1 MTLNRGGEH
10 WRIQLQLPSGPIEID
25 EAFAALDRISLDIGS
40 TVIVDVDSN
49 VQGLYDCPIDL
60 DIMEPENFQKLQQ
73 LAGYTEGLSSTKE
86 KLFSGVLYA
95 ESPQT
100 IDDILAL
107 TSRLDEYAML
117 PHITCDQA
125 LGQYLAESGIV
136 SFPEGLLPNLD
147 YGHIGEEHRLNHGG
161 AYTEDGY
168 VTLAAL
174 DEKPQEPVFCVR
186 LEAYHNH
193 PSHPEPFSLTL
204 PASFEEL
211 NQAKHVLR
219 VNSFEEVKVA
229 EAECWYPHLAK
240 YLPLQSHELR
250 IELLDELA
258 EHVRQTD
265 FGGIRRLGTPF
276 PKQENSPGPSTLKL
290 YMPLTGEFF
299 EPDRCGNWS
308 EEGSPLD
315 SCDLLR
321 YQDHI
326 LAALVRNR
334 MPEESERGVMHWY
347 GEEDSINRKVL
358 SAVFT
363 VECRERQLWGAA
375 ECRVLGEL
383 TPQELEKLKE
393 YISGQASD
401 GWGEGFEQREIRVD
415 GGELYVHLWNP
426 DNWSIQTV
434 SASDKM

>member
-1 MTLNRGGEH
+1 MIALTLNRGGEH
-10 WRIQLQLPSGPIEID
+10 WRIQLQLPSGPEEVD

-49 VQGLYDCPIDL
+49 VQGLYDCLIDL

-73 LAGYTEGLSSTKE
+73 LAGYMEGLSSTKE

-107 TSRLDEYAML
+107 ASHLDEYVML
-117 PHITCDQA
+117 PH
-125 LGQYLAESGIV
+125 
-136 SFPEGLLPNLD
+136 LD

-161 AYTEDGY
+161 AYTEEGY

-174 DEKPQEPVFCVR
+174 DEKPKEPVFCVR

-193 PSHPEPFSLTL
+193 PSHPQPFSMTL

-211 NQAKHVLR
+211 NQAKYMLR

-258 EHVRQTD
+258 EHVRQMGRESECPAKISLR
-265 FGGIRRLGTPF
+265 FGVRTAGEYPGRVGIRCEIGGLCVRAERL
-276 PKQENSPGPSTLKL
+276 
-290 YMPLTGEFF
+290 
-299 EPDRCGNWS
+299 
-308 EEGSPLD
+308 
-315 SCDLLR
+315 
-321 YQDHI
+321 
-326 LAALVRNR
+326 
-334 MPEESERGVMHWY
+334 
-347 GEEDSINRKVL
+347 
-358 SAVFT
+358 
-363 VECRERQLWGAA
+363 
-375 ECRVLGEL
+375 CRVWQVCTEM
-383 TPQELEKLKE
+383 
-393 YISGQASD
+393 
-401 GWGEGFEQREIRVD
+401 QRRE
-415 GGELYVHLWNP
+415 
-426 DNWSIQTV
+426 
-434 SASDKM
+434 